1 MATDQSPPR
10 VGLIAIIGIGTLVS
24 LVGLKFVLDSY
35 FTYMAEEAAH
45 EKLAAPEQ
53 LTKLHEQE
61 AKNLNTSALPISAAI
76 AQLSQGGRAETG
88 GPSLIEPKASDDTGA
103 MTGWS
108 QMPRKFTIPVAAPKK
123 VELTRAEIARKAIK
137 EGGEVNFGDIA
148 FDGNTA
154 KIDTAKKESEA
165 ALKELVELSN
175 TCAEVRFSIAGHMSR
190 EGDNVANKKLT
201 LERAEAVKKY
211 LTDKGVD
218 AKKIQ
223 RVQGL
228 GTDQPLATEPD
239 PNSPEAKTMDPV
251 KLAELRAKNRRIS
264 IVVATR
270 CP

>member
-10 VGLIAIIGIGTLVS
+10 VGLIAVLGIGTLVS

-35 FTYMAEEAAH
+35 FTYMAEDAAH
-45 EKLAAPEQ
+45 DKLAAPEQ
-53 LTKLHEQE
+53 LTKLRMQE
-61 AKNLNTSALPISAAI
+61 DKNLTSSALPISAAMTQL
-76 AQLSQGGRAETG
+76 AQGRAESG

-175 TCAEVRFSIAGHMSR
+175 TCAELRFSIAGHASR
-190 EGDNVANKKLT
+190 EGDPVANKKLT

-211 LTDKGVD
+211 LTEKGVD

-223 RVQGL
+223 RAQGL
-228 GTDQPLATEPD
+228 GTDQPLVTVPEA
-239 PNSPEAKTMDPV
+239 NSPEAKTMDPV
-251 KLAELRAKNRRIS
+251 KLAELHAKNRRIS